1 MQIYRIDHVAQV
13 TPDLDAQVGLLEGLF
28 GFRRVRSWD
37 NPGEGV
43 RGARLEIPGSR
54 GQAWE
59 VVAPS
64 GDGSSLRTWLDE
76 HGGRPGLHHVGAEVP
91 DLEAVRAEL
100 EVRGIK
106 PTDGARGRWLEASLS
121 PPEHG
126 TGVLWRLR
134 GPGSLDM
141 CGDSS
146 DAAVVEGAG
155 ASGAASSGAGSAG
168 AGSSEGPSLGV
179 VALDH
184 ICQAFH
190 DRDALARWYR
200 ELAGFVQV
208 WRTPDDEHPD
218 MADLVLNIPGS
229 AICWEVIMPRGEDSF
244 IERFLAKGGPGAHHV
259 TFEVDD
265 WDKAMAACEHHG
277 TPTFDD
283 EDGVTDGA
291 AWKHTFIHPKH
302 TGGVLVQLFWEER
315 PGVWVRSDKV
325 PPLWT

>member
-13 TPDLDAQVGLLEGLF
+13 TPDLGGQVALLEGLF

-37 NPGEGV
+37 DPGEGV

-59 VVAPS
+59 VVAPA
-64 GDGSSLRTWLDE
+64 GDGPLQTFLDE

-91 DLEAVRAEL
+91 DLETVRGDL
-100 EVRGIK
+100 EARGIK
-106 PTDGARGRWLEASLS
+106 PAEGPRGRWLEAPLS

-126 TGVLWRLR
+126 PGVLWRFR

-141 CGDSS
+141 CGDS
-146 DAAVVEGAG
+146 
-155 ASGAASSGAGSAG
+155 AASAVEPGEPEGP
-168 AGSSEGPSLGV
+168 EGPSLGI

-190 DRDALARWYR
+190 DRDALARWYHD
-200 ELAGFVQV
+200 LAGFVQV

-244 IERFLAKGGPGAHHV
+244 IARFLDRGGPGAHHV
-259 TFEVDD
+259 TFEVAG
-265 WDKAMAACEHHG
+265 WDRAMAACEHHG
-277 TPTFDD
+277 TPTFG
-283 EDGVTDGA
+283 ENEGSTDGA
-291 AWKHTFIHPKH
+291 AWRDTFIHPKH

-325 PPLWT
+325 PPR

>member
-13 TPDLDAQVGLLEGLF
+13 TPDLDAQVARLSGLF
-28 GFRRVRSWD
+28 GFRPVRSWD
-37 NPGEGV
+37 NPGEGT
-43 RGARLEIPGSR
+43 RGVRLEIPGSR

-64 GDGSSLRTWLDE
+64 GEGSSLQTWLDE

-91 DLEAVRAEL
+91 DLEAVQAEL

-106 PTDGARGRWLEASLS
+106 ATDGARGRWLEASLS
-121 PPEHG
+121 PPEKG
-126 TGVLWRLR
+126 PGVLWRFR

-146 DAAVVEGAG
+146 
-155 ASGAASSGAGSAG
+155 ASTPATGSV
-168 AGSSEGPSLGV
+168 EGPSLGI

-190 DRDALARWYR
+190 DRDELARWYHD
-200 ELAGFVQV
+200 LAGFVQV
-208 WRTPDDEHPD
+208 WRTADDEHPD

-244 IERFLAKGGPGAHHV
+244 IERFLDKGGPGAHHV

-265 WDKAMAACEHHG
+265 WDAAMAACEHHG

-283 EDGVTDGA
+283 EEGVTDGA

-325 PPLWT
+325 PPRWT

>member
-13 TPDLDAQVGLLEGLF
+13 AADLDAQVGLLEGLF

-43 RGARLEIPGSR
+43 RGARLEIPGSG

-59 VVAPS
+59 VVAPA
-64 GDGSSLRTWLDE
+64 GDGSSLQTWLDD

-91 DLEAVRAEL
+91 DLDAVRAEL
-100 EVRGIK
+100 EGRGVK
-106 PTDGARGRWLEASLS
+106 PTDGPRGRWLEASLS
-121 PPEHG
+121 PPERG
-126 TGVLWRLR
+126 PGVLFRLR

-141 CGDSS
+141 CGDSDDSTPDVTES
-146 DAAVVEGAG
+146 DA
-155 ASGAASSGAGSAG
+155 
-168 AGSSEGPSLGV
+168 PSLGI

-184 ICQAFH
+184 VCQAFH
-190 DRDALARWYR
+190 DRDELARWYHD
-200 ELAGFVQV
+200 LAGFVQV

-229 AICWEVIMPRGEDSF
+229 TICWEVITSRGEDSF
-244 IERFLAKGGPGAHHV
+244 IERFLNRSGPAAHHV
-259 TFEVDD
+259 TFEVAD
-265 WDKAMAACEHHG
+265 WDAAMAACEHHG

-283 EDGVTDGA
+283 NEGSTDGA
-291 AWKHTFIHPKH
+291 AWRDTFIHPKH

-315 PGVWVRSDKV
+315 PGVWVRSDKI
-325 PPLWT
+325 PPPWT

>member
-13 TPDLDAQVGLLEGLF
+13 TPDLDAQVALLEGLF

-37 NPGEGV
+37 SPDEGA
-43 RGARLEIPGSR
+43 RGTRLEIPGSH

-59 VVAPS
+59 VVTPA
-64 GDGSSLRTWLDE
+64 GEGSALQTFLDD

-106 PTDGARGRWLEASLS
+106 PTDGARGRWLEASLT

-126 TGVLWRLR
+126 PGVLFRLR
-134 GPGSLDM
+134 GPGNLDM
-141 CGDSS
+141 CGDSP
-146 DAAVVEGAG
+146 
-155 ASGAASSGAGSAG
+155 ASVPESTSASS
-168 AGSSEGPSLGV
+168 PSLGI

-184 ICQAFH
+184 ICQAFP
-190 DRDALARWYR
+190 DRDLLAGWYHG
-200 ELAGFVQV
+200 LAGFTQV

-229 AICWEVIMPRGEDSF
+229 TICWEVIMPRGEDSF
-244 IERFLAKGGPGAHHV
+244 IERFLDRNGAAAHHV
-259 TFEVDD
+259 TFEVAD
-265 WDKAMAACEHHG
+265 WDKALAACEHHEI
-277 TPTFDD
+277 PTFDD
-283 EDGVTDGA
+283 EEGVTDGA

-325 PPLWT
+325 PPPWT

>member
-1 MQIYRIDHVAQV
+1 VQIYRIDHVAQV
-13 TPDLDAQVGLLEGLF
+13 TPDLDAQVALLEGLF

-37 NPGEGV
+37 SPDEGV

-59 VVAPS
+59 VVSPS
-64 GDGSSLRTWLDE
+64 GGGSSLQTWLDE

-91 DLEAVRAEL
+91 DLEAVQAEL

-106 PTDGARGRWLEASLS
+106 ATDGARGRWLEASLS
-121 PPEHG
+121 PPSHG
-126 TGVLWRLR
+126 PGVLWRLR

-141 CGDSS
+141 CGDSP
-146 DAAVVEGAG
+146 AATVEPGPAG
-155 ASGAASSGAGSAG
+155 TGPA
-168 AGSSEGPSLGV
+168 EGPSLGI

-184 ICQAFH
+184 ICQAFP
-190 DRDALARWYR
+190 DRDELARWYQ

-208 WRTPDDEHPD
+208 WRTADDEHPD

-244 IERFLAKGGPGAHHV
+244 IERFLTKGGPGAHHV

-265 WDKAMAACEHHG
+265 WDAAMAACEHHD

-283 EDGVTDGA
+283 EEGVTDGA
-291 AWKHTFIHPKH
+291 AWRHTFIHPKK

-325 PPLWT
+325 PPRWT

>member
-13 TPDLDAQVGLLEGLF
+13 TPDLDAQVALLEGLF

-37 NPGEGV
+37 NPGEGA

-59 VVAPS
+59 VVSPSAS
-64 GDGSSLRTWLDE
+64 GDGSSLQTWLDE

-91 DLEAVRAEL
+91 DLEAVQAEL

-106 PTDGARGRWLEASLS
+106 ATDGARGRWLEASLS
-121 PPEHG
+121 PPSHG
-126 TGVLWRLR
+126 PGVLWRLR

-141 CGDSS
+141 CGDSP
-146 DAAVVEGAG
+146 AATVEPGPAG
-155 ASGAASSGAGSAG
+155 TGPA
-168 AGSSEGPSLGV
+168 EGPSLGI

-184 ICQAFH
+184 ICQAFP
-190 DRDALARWYR
+190 DRDELARWYHD
-200 ELAGFVQV
+200 LAGFVQV
-208 WRTPDDEHPD
+208 WRTADDEHPD

-244 IERFLAKGGPGAHHV
+244 IERFLGKGGPGAHHV
-259 TFEVDD
+259 TFEVAD
-265 WDKAMAACEHHG
+265 WDAAMAACEHHD

-283 EDGVTDGA
+283 EEGVTDGA
-291 AWKHTFIHPKH
+291 AWKHTFIHPKK

-325 PPLWT
+325 PPRWT

>member
-13 TPDLDAQVGLLEGLF
+13 TGDLDAQVALLEGLF

-37 NPGEGV
+37 NPAEGA
-43 RGARLEIPGSR
+43 RGTRLEIPGSR

-59 VVAPS
+59 VVAPA
-64 GDGSSLRTWLDE
+64 GDGSALQTFLDE

-126 TGVLWRLR
+126 PGVLFRLR

-141 CGDSS
+141 CGDTSASVAESSTS
-146 DAAVVEGAG
+146 DA
-155 ASGAASSGAGSAG
+155 
-168 AGSSEGPSLGV
+168 PSLGI

-184 ICQAFH
+184 ICQAFP
-190 DRDALARWYR
+190 DRDALARWYHD
-200 ELAGFVQV
+200 LAGFVQV

-244 IERFLAKGGPGAHHV
+244 IERFWDRNGAAAHHV

-265 WDKAMAACEHHG
+265 WDKAMAACDHHD
-277 TPTFDD
+277 TPTFG
-283 EDGVTDGA
+283 ENEGSTDGA
-291 AWKHTFIHPKH
+291 AWKDTFIHPKH

-325 PPLWT
+325 PPPWT